1 VMTSLIPGIDEM
13 KTAIEDYLEVTQQEK
28 CFNLKELNIRITE
41 TIREILIGDKKK
53 TYIIH

>member
-1 VMTSLIPGIDEM
+1 MTSLIPGIDEM